1 MTIGIIQAMNKKHGI
16 LLINKPL
23 GMSSHD
29 VVNVLRK
36 FYHTKKV
43 GHAGTLDVEASGLL
57 VCGINDG
64 TKLLNELQTHQK
76 TYEFEVCFN
85 VETDTLDHTGN
96 IINKTSID
104 LPKLLDLSE
113 FIGPYQQVPPAYSA
127 VKVNGKKLYEYA
139 RNQETIPDVKPREL
153 FINSFK
159 QMTEITDNKAMF
171 KVTASSGLYVR
182 KLALDLAKKYQ
193 AVAHTTH
200 IHRLKVGL
208 FSIDDASTL
217 NDLEHAIWRSMSE
230 ALPHLIAY
238 ELNDEEAKDVSF
250 GKPLNIHF
258 KEPMI
263 KCVKDNEL
271 YAIYIKK
278 DQKYIAK
285 RVFKGV

>member
-1 MTIGIIQAMNKKHGI
+1 MNKKHGI

-76 TYEFEVCFN
+76 TYEFDVCFN
-85 VETDTLDHTGN
+85 VETDTLDHMG
-96 IINKTSID
+96 IIIKKTDIE
-104 LPKLLDLSE
+104 LPKWLDLND
-113 FIGPYQQVPPAYSA
+113 FIGEYQQVPPAYSA

-139 RNQETIPDVKPREL
+139 RNKEAIPDVKSRDL
-153 FINSFK
+153 FIHSLE
-159 QMTEITDNKAMF
+159 QLTEIKDNKATF

-193 AVAHTTH
+193 AVAHTTR
-200 IHRLKVGL
+200 IHRMEVGL
-208 FSIDDASTL
+208 FSINDAVSLT
-217 NDLEHAIWRSMSE
+217 DLENAKWLSMSE
-230 ALPHLIAY
+230 SLSHLKAY

-250 GKPLNIHF
+250 GKPLNINLN
-258 KEPMI
+258 EAMI
-263 KCVKDNEL
+263 KCVKDDEL

>member
-76 TYEFEVCFN
+76 TYEFEVSFN

-153 FINSFK
+153 FIHSFK
-159 QMTEITDNKAMF
+159 QLTEITNNKAMF

-250 GKPLNIHF
+250 GKPLNIHH